1 MTIGRIPLYG
11 ALKGF
16 AARLSEIDEGSTFRP
31 AILVVGDGE
40 RELGYLAEGHG
51 DGNATVKPPLAPTP
65 FSGSTEI
72 VSMRPVKMRDASL
85 GDFTR
90 VLSHWGIGA
99 CELIGRAGGAVHDRN
114 ERCP

>member
-16 AARLSEIDEGSTFRP
+16 AARLIEIDEGSTFRP

-65 FSGSTEI
+65 FSGD
-72 VSMRPVKMRDASL
+72 RDRLDAAGENAGREPRRFHPCAEPL
-85 GDFTR
+85 GDRSLRTDR
-90 VLSHWGIGA
+90 ARRWRGA
-99 CELIGRAGGAVHDRN
+99 R
-114 ERCP
+114 PQ